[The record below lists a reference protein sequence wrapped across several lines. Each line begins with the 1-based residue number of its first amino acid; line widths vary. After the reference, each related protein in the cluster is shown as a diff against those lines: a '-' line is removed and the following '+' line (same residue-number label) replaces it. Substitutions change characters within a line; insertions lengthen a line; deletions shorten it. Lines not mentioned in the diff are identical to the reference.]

1 MEQVEKK
8 FSKQSVSDSEVGA
21 ITNLSNTASEQPST
35 APVPEFYRSDLLQVL
50 QEKTDYMTKL
60 FNVEEEN
67 EVLKQ
72 QLARYICIIDVFM

>member
-1 MEQVEKK
+1 MEEK
-8 FSKQSVSDSEVGA
+8 FSKQSVSEVGA
-21 ITNLSNTASEQPST
+21 VTKLSNTTSEQPST
-35 APVPEFYRSDLLQVL
+35 AVVPEFYRSDLLQVL

-72 QLARYICIIDVFM
+72 QLTRYVHMYHGCPL